1 MKTILVDVT
10 IISAKDGSHIRK
22 KFPLDEGMFKAIKSL
37 SEEEQL
43 KYFTEEYRGWKK
55 ERNYQRNI
63 VGSLDVKDG
72 LYNFVHDIPD
82 EGSNPTEVYEAKE
95 RQHAV
100 DKAIA
105 SLIPGQQVVI
115 HMKYYQDLTPGEI
128 AEKLG
133 ISLSAVSHR
142 LHRAEDI
149 LRAML
154 NDFQ

>member
-1 MKTILVDVT
+1 MNKAGIQKTV
-10 IISAKDGSHIRK
+10 R
-22 KFPLDEGMFKAIKSL
+22 FPLDEGMYKAIKSL

-43 KYFTEEYRGWKK
+43 KYFTDEYREWKK

-63 VGSLDVKDG
+63 VGSLDVKDS

-82 EGSNPTEVYEAKE
+82 EGSNPAEVYEVKE
-95 RQHAV
+95 RQRAV

-142 LHRAEDI
+142 LQRAEDI

-154 NDFQ
+154 NDYQ

>member
-1 MKTILVDVT
+1 MY
-10 IISAKDGSHIRK
+10 
-22 KFPLDEGMFKAIKSL
+22 KAIKSL
-37 SEEEQL
+37 SKEEQL
-43 KYFTEEYRGWKK
+43 KYFTEEYREWKK

-63 VGSLDVKDG
+63 ASSLYVKDS

-82 EGSNPTEVYEAKE
+82 EGPNPAEVYEAKE

-105 SLIPGQQVVI
+105 SLIPSQQVVI
-115 HMKYYQDLTPGEI
+115 RMKYYQDLTPGEI

-142 LHRAEDI
+142 LQRAEGI

-154 NDFQ
+154 SDYQ